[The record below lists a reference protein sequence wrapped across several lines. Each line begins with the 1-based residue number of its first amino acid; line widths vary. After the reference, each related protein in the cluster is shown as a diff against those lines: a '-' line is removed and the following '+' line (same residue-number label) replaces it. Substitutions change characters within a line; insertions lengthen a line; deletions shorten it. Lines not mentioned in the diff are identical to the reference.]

1 MVLKSTFTIF
11 SILFISYASIKSSIN
26 TNRKQLLQSYK
37 NSSNK
42 SETLNQIR
50 NKFTKHLLEEIIPQ
64 WYGTKWSFDGY
75 SEIPKSGSIACGYF
89 VSTTLRDV
97 GFNINRYKLAQKAP
111 YHEAKVI
118 ACGTTIET
126 LQDKSKEELKAYFI
140 KNKKD
145 GLYFIGLDFHVGFI
159 LKENQNVYFIHSNY
173 LNNSGPTKEKI
184 DDSKVM
190 KSSVYHFCHITHN
203 DVLLKK
209 WLNNEVV
216 VTN

>member
-1 MVLKSTFTIF
+1 MLLKSTLTLF
-11 SILFISYASIKSSIN
+11 SILFISYTSIKNKVN
-26 TNRKQLLQSYK
+26 TSRKQVAQSYK
-37 NSSNK
+37 NATNK
-42 SETLNQIR
+42 SESLNQIR
-50 NKFTKHLLEEIIPQ
+50 DKFTAHLVRDIIPK

-97 GFNINRYKLAQKAP
+97 GLNINRYKLAQKAP
-111 YHEAKVI
+111 YHEAEVI

-159 LKENQNVYFIHSNY
+159 LKEGQNIYFIHSNY
-173 LNNSGPTKEKI
+173 INNSGPIKEKI
-184 DDSKVM
+184 DDSRVM
-190 KSSVYHFCHITHN
+190 KSSVYHFCNITHN

-216 VTN
+216 PTN

>member
-1 MVLKSTFTIF
+1 MVLKSIFTIF
-11 SILFISYASIKSSIN
+11 SVLFISYTSIKNNIN
-26 TNRKQLLQSYK
+26 TSRKRVAQSYK
-37 NSSNK
+37 NATNK
-42 SETLNQIR
+42 SESLNQIR
-50 NKFTKHLLEEIIPQ
+50 DKFTNHLVSDIIPQ

-97 GFNINRYKLAQKAP
+97 GLNINRYKLAQKAP
-111 YHEAKVI
+111 YHEAEVI

-159 LKENQNVYFIHSNY
+159 LKEGQNIYFIHSNY
-173 LNNSGPTKEKI
+173 INNSGPIKEKI
-184 DDSKVM
+184 DDSRVM
-190 KSSVYHFCHITHN
+190 KSSVYHFCNITHN

>member
-1 MVLKSTFTIF
+1 MLLKSTLTLF
-11 SILFISYASIKSSIN
+11 SVLFISYTSIKNKVN
-26 TNRKQLLQSYK
+26 TSRKQVAQSYK
-37 NSSNK
+37 NATNK
-42 SETLNQIR
+42 SESLNQIR
-50 NKFTKHLLEEIIPQ
+50 DKFTTHLVSDIIPQ

-97 GFNINRYKLAQKAP
+97 GLNINRYKLAQKAP
-111 YHEAKVI
+111 YHEAEVI

-159 LKENQNVYFIHSNY
+159 LKEGQNIYFIHSNY
-173 LNNSGPTKEKI
+173 INNSGPIKEKI
-184 DDSKVM
+184 DDSRVI
-190 KSSVYHFCHITHN
+190 KSSVYHFCNITHN

-216 VTN
+216 ATN